1 METARIPPEFLPD
14 IEKAVEVLRSFGTT
28 EVYLFGSLV
37 SGSWRTDSDI
47 DLAISGMKP
56 ESYLKAYALASRGL
70 EHDLDLVDLD
80 HEKPLATFLRDTSRL
95 VRIA

>member
-1 METARIPPEFLPD
+1 MDKARIPPEFLTD
-14 IEKAVEVLRSFGTT
+14 IEKVVGVLRSFGTT

-37 SGSWRTDSDI
+37 SGPWRADSDI
-47 DLAISGMKP
+47 DLAISGMRP
-56 ESYLKAYALASRGL
+56 DCYLRAYALASRGL

-80 HEKPLATFLRDTSRL
+80 HEKPLASFLRETNRL